1 MGDKDEPKFGNTQKN
16 KKELKLPEE
25 KERTVN
31 DSDIFQGN
39 LQIKFNEFDQ
49 QKGGLSPRFLF
60 KKRKNEDTSI
70 FFKKTK
76 GGEDILGPTIK
87 KETKIKNAFEA
98 LLDYVREVYFTNDH
112 SNNEANSTNN
122 NSHTNDD
129 SFKFTSLDLLINPLR
144 KTFPWETWSPYEIA
158 LFNCCICKFN
168 TNFDLYLN
176 IITTKTKEE
185 VIDFYY
191 TWKSSKYYKMWKNKK
206 KKHNA

>member
-1 MGDKDEPKFGNTQKN
+1 MVEKDEPKLVNPQKN
-16 KKELKLPEE
+16 KKESKIAEE
-25 KERTVN
+25 KGRSLDEC
-31 DSDIFQGN
+31 DFFQGN
-39 LQIKFNEFDQ
+39 LQIKFNEFDP

-60 KKRKNEDTSI
+60 KKRKNEDSSI

-76 GGEDILGPTIK
+76 SGEDILGPTIK
-87 KETKIKNAFEA
+87 KETRIKNAFEA

-112 SNNEANSTNN
+112 SNGDQNSIN
-122 NSHTNDD
+122 NSHNNDD
-129 SFKFTSLDLLINPLR
+129 SFKFTSLDLLINQLR

-206 KKHNA
+206 KKHSA